1 MKELAHL
8 NKYFWK
14 YKFYLLLG
22 ILFVSLNNIAGVYP
36 PRIIRYAFDLVKE
49 NILYYQLFEDFALQS
64 DFYSFFSYALI
75 VFGVVVLVLA
85 IFKGV
90 FLFFMRQTIIVMSR
104 LIEYDLKNEIYEQ
117 YQRLSMAF
125 YKRNQTGDLM
135 SRVSEDVSRVR
146 MYVGPAIMYGIN
158 LTILSTMVI
167 TAMVSVNPLLT
178 LYVLSPLPIL
188 AISIYYVNNII
199 NKRSEDIQKQLSE
212 LTSIAQESYSGIR
225 VLKSYVQEESVN
237 TYFGEES
244 ESYKQK
250 SLALAKVQAL
260 FFPLMVALIGLSTLL
275 TIYLGGLEVMN
286 GRLSAGNIAEF
297 VIYVSMLT
305 WPVAS
310 IGWVAS
316 IIQRASASQ
325 KRINE
330 FLEEKPDITNQNKA
344 NFAVKGDIHFEDV
357 SFTYPDTGIEALR
370 NISFHI
376 KPQQK
381 VAIVGRTGS
390 GKSTIAALLVRMYD
404 KTKGSIKIEGKEIAQ
419 VNLTILREQIG
430 YVPQD
435 IFVFS
440 DTVAN
445 NIAFGNQSASMEDI
459 REAANMAA
467 VHKDIIKLKD
477 GYNTMLGERGVNLSG
492 GQKQRVSL
500 ARALIKDPQIL
511 LFDDCLSAIDSS
523 TEKEILYNLNTFLK
537 EKTAI
542 IITHRISSLIDY
554 DQILVMD
561 DGEIVESGTH
571 RTLIAQKGFYHDLYT
586 KQEKEENKM
595 KPA

>member
-595 KPA
+595 KPV